1 MSHVKIVILILKN
14 CLVIHILCFEL
25 NTFKK
30 YDVPRGG
37 GGIFE
42 AFFVWKERNKKERKP
57 NERWEDEYRKL
68 YIAAL

>member
-37 GGIFE
+37 GGGFSKH
-42 AFFVWKERNKKERKP
+42 FLFGKKETKKKGNRTKDGRT
-57 NERWEDEYRKL
+57 N
-68 YIAAL
+68 IVNFI